1 VNQFQVCRV
10 CKEFLRKRLDIS
22 LMSNYIDRMFET
34 ERIISLVASVR
45 EKANKFITGELK
57 RRGIT
62 DISTPHGGIF
72 VHLFRNGEL
81 SMGEIAQK
89 IERDKSTVT
98 ALVKRLFDLGYVE
111 TSPSS
116 SDSRVTM
123 VRLTKKGAAL
133 ENDFNEISS
142 GLLEK
147 VYGGSTDL
155 EREMLVRLLMRV
167 NNNL

>member
-1 VNQFQVCRV
+1 LV
-10 CKEFLRKRLDIS
+10 
-22 LMSNYIDRMFET
+22 SNYIAFMVKT
-34 ERIISLVASVR
+34 EGIIALVASVR
-45 EKANKFITGELK
+45 EKANRFITGELK
-57 RRGIT
+57 KRGIT

-89 IERDKSTVT
+89 IDRDKSTVT
-98 ALVKRLFDLGYVE
+98 ALVKRLVDLGYVE
-111 TSPSS
+111 TSQSP

-123 VRLTKKGAAL
+123 VKLTHKGAVL
-133 ENDFNEISS
+133 ENDFKEISKD
-142 GLLEK
+142 LLEK

-155 EREMLVRLLMRV
+155 EREMLVRLLIRI

>member
-1 VNQFQVCRV
+1 
-10 CKEFLRKRLDIS
+10 LI
-22 LMSNYIDRMFET
+22 SNYIAFMVKT
-34 ERIISLVASVR
+34 EGIIALVASVR
-45 EKANKFITGELK
+45 EKANRFITDELK
-57 RRGIT
+57 KRGIT

-72 VHLFRNGEL
+72 VHLFTNGEL

-89 IERDKSTVT
+89 IDRDKSTVT
-98 ALVKRLFDLGYVE
+98 ALVKRLVDLGYVQ
-111 TSPSS
+111 TSQSS

-123 VRLTKKGAAL
+123 VKLTHKGAAL
-133 ENDFNEISS
+133 ENDFKEISQ

>member
-1 VNQFQVCRV
+1 MV
-10 CKEFLRKRLDIS
+10 K
-22 LMSNYIDRMFET
+22 T
-34 ERIISLVASVR
+34 EGIIALVASVR
-45 EKANKFITGELK
+45 EKANRFITGELK
-57 RRGIT
+57 KRGIT

-89 IERDKSTVT
+89 IDRDKSTVT
-98 ALVKRLFDLGYVE
+98 ALVKRLVDLGYVE
-111 TSPSS
+111 TSQSP

-123 VRLTKKGAAL
+123 VKLTHKGAVL
-133 ENDFNEISS
+133 ENDFKEISKD
-142 GLLEK
+142 LLEK

-155 EREMLVRLLMRV
+155 EREMLVRLLIRI

>member
-1 VNQFQVCRV
+1 
-10 CKEFLRKRLDIS
+10 LT
-22 LMSNYIDRMFET
+22 SNYIGPMVKT
-34 ERIISLVASVR
+34 EGIIALVASVR
-45 EKANKFITGELK
+45 EKANKFITEELK
-57 RRGIT
+57 KRGIT

-89 IERDKSTVT
+89 IDRDKSTVT
-98 ALVKRLFDLGYVE
+98 ALIKRLVDLGYVQ

-123 VRLTKKGAAL
+123 VKLTHKGAVL
-133 ENDFNEISS
+133 ENDFKEISK

-167 NNNL
+167 NNNF